1 MYVEQFFEPGLS
13 HSSYLL
19 GAKNFCAIIDPQ
31 RDIDIYIEAAK
42 RMGMKITHILE
53 THLHADFV
61 SGHMDLQKITG
72 AAIYAPR
79 SAKCKFKHI
88 AVREGSVIN
97 IEHVKI
103 RVIET
108 PGHTPEH
115 ISYIVTDTSRG
126 KEPVGVFC
134 GDTLFVG
141 DVGRPDLFPG
151 MAKKLAGKLFNSLKK
166 LKKLPDFTEVYPA
179 HGAGSL
185 CGRAMGAKRRSTIG
199 YEKRHNKPFKMKN
212 RDAFIKSLTTN
223 MPPAPDHFARCSDI
237 NRRGPRKVLSMQ
249 PLKKLSVQDFYKMS
263 RSTGVIVLDGRDYD
277 AFAGQHVPGAYHID
291 CGGKFSTFGG
301 WVLPP
306 NKKILLVAY
315 NKTHAQTMT
324 WKLRRVG
331 LDSVVGYMDGGMF
344 EWSKMG
350 YETGHMGIISAP
362 ELKEQVNGRDKI
374 MFIDVRSPSEF
385 EAEHVKHTVNI
396 PAPDL
401 RTRHNELDKND
412 TIILS
417 CTTGHR
423 SSMAGSILLQK
434 GFRHVM
440 NLAGGLSAMN
450 NAGIKQCKSCKK
462 LK

>member
-1 MYVEQFFEPGLS
+1 MYVEQFYETGLS

-61 SGHMDLQKITG
+61 SGHMDLQKKTG
-72 AAIYAPR
+72 AAIYAPK

-103 RVIET
+103 KVIET

-115 ISYIVTDTSRG
+115 ITYIVTDTSRG
-126 KEPVGVFC
+126 KEPVGMFC

-166 LKKLPDFTEVYPA
+166 LKKLPDYTEVYPA

-199 YEKRHNKPFKMKN
+199 YEKRHNKPFKMNN
-212 RDAFIKSLTTN
+212 RNAFIKSLTTD

-237 NRRGPRKVLSMQ
+237 NRRGPQKVYSMQ
-249 PLKKLSVQDFYKMS
+249 PLQKLDAKSFYKKAKS
-263 RSTGVIVLDGRDYD
+263 PGVIVLDGRDYD
-277 AFAGQHVPGAYHID
+277 AFAGQHVPGAYHLD
-291 CGGKFSTFGG
+291 CGGKFSTFSG

-315 NKTHAQTMT
+315 NKEHALSMM

-331 LDSVVGYMDGGMF
+331 LDSVIGYMDGGLF

-350 YETGHMGIISAP
+350 YETEHMGIISAP
-362 ELKEQVNGRDKI
+362 ELKERMNGRDKI

-385 EAEHVKHTVNI
+385 ETEHVKNTVNI

-401 RTRHNELDKND
+401 RTRFGELDKTD

-434 GFRHVM
+434 GFKNII

-450 NAGIKQCKSCKK
+450 SAGIKICKSCKK